1 MSGASGSVARL
12 GADQTV
18 LPDPDD
24 PAWVRGR
31 RLYAGADLGGRW
43 LAAFRQ
49 LSQAGCGRAA
59 LLEYLYRSCEIAEA
73 LDPEAGLAL
82 GAAAASIARTAGV
95 RAAAGTIQ
103 VAPRVARLSG
113 PAGDFQ
119 GWCTAMRDL
128 AAMAPESAGVL
139 ADNAEGLM
147 AELDVAGFRAWALT
161 GVRQAG
167 GDPAARFAFFAAG
180 DPRARGARDRAGGAV
195 TFVDVERSLQFMQG
209 LLWGDHTPLRALNPP
224 SGVRDGAGRRATLDE
239 SGIRLPQAFPGV
251 PANQARPLYQAALAH
266 AGAHRAYSRVRFP
279 VRRLKPLQ
287 VALVSLIEDARVEAL
302 AIRRYPGLARLWRRF
317 HVAEAGD
324 DLTAPGL
331 MARLARA
338 LIDPEFDDRS
348 AWVQKGRRMFLERA
362 DDWHDPEV
370 SRTVGMLLGNDLGQM
385 RVQFNANTYVVEPPY
400 RDDNA
405 GLWYH
410 DQEPA
415 QAQQAEVSEGARA
428 ETANDPDPDTGPQDA
443 PPAEAETLPVRPDP
457 RDSDPAASL
466 GPSALYPEWDYVLGQ
481 SHPDWTTVI
490 ERLPPR
496 GPADGLNRTLT
507 RNAAAIRRLSALIR
521 AVRLGRPT
529 RLRRQP
535 DGDRLDLDAAIE
547 ARIDQRAGCRP
558 DTRVFARTERRE
570 RDQSVL
576 VLIDASQSTNDVV
589 PGLGRT
595 VLRVER
601 EAVAVLGQALAD
613 AGDPFAVQAFRSNG
627 RGEVD
632 VATVKTFDGP
642 FDRLALSRLAGL
654 TPGLSTRM
662 GAAMR
667 HAGRLLETRA
677 SHRRLLLVVT
687 DGEPSDVDVADP
699 RYLVEDARHAVQEL
713 AGRGIDTFC
722 VGLDGAGGGTLR
734 RIFGRRNAVTIDRV
748 ARLPD
753 RLASIYLR
761 LTQ

>member
-1 MSGASGSVARL
+1 MSEVSGSVARL
-12 GADQTV
+12 GLDRTF
-18 LPDPDD
+18 LPDSDD
-24 PAWVRGR
+24 PAWARGR
-31 RLYAGADLGGRW
+31 GIFVGADMSGRW
-43 LAAFRQ
+43 VAAFRA
-49 LSQAGCGRAA
+49 LSDAGCGRAA
-59 LLEYLYRSCEIAEA
+59 LLDYLYRSCEVGEIVG
-73 LDPEAGLAL
+73 PEAGLAL
-82 GAAAASIARTAGV
+82 AGAAASIARSAGT
-95 RAAAGTIQ
+95 RSAAATIQ
-103 VAPRVARLSG
+103 VAPRIARLTG
-113 PAGDFQ
+113 PAQAFVA
-119 GWCTAMRDL
+119 WCEVMRDL
-128 AAMAPESAGVL
+128 AAMAPESAGAL

-147 AELDVAGFRAWALT
+147 TELDVAGLRAWALT

-167 GDPAARFAFFAAG
+167 GDPVARFAFFAAG
-180 DPRARGARDRAGGAV
+180 DPEARRVRDRAGGTLA
-195 TFVDVERSLQFMQG
+195 FVEVERRLQFFQG
-209 LLWGDHTPLRALNPP
+209 MLWGDHTPLRGLRTPP
-224 SGVRDGAGRRATLDE
+224 DGRAGTGRRATLDE
-239 SGIRLPQAFPGV
+239 SGIRLPEAFPGA
-251 PANQARPLYQAALAH
+251 PADRAWQLYLAAVAH

-302 AIRRYPGLARLWRRF
+302 AIRRYPGLARLWRPF
-317 HVAEAGD
+317 HVAETGD

-338 LIDPEFDDRS
+338 LIDPDFDDRS

-362 DDWHDPEV
+362 EAWHDPEL

-385 RVQFNANTYVVEPPY
+385 RVQFNANTYVVEPAY

-405 GLWYH
+405 GLWHH
-410 DQEPA
+410 DQEPTQSA
-415 QAQQAEVSEGARA
+415 DADVSEGARA
-428 ETANDPDPDTGPQDA
+428 EAANDPDPDTTPQDA
-443 PPAEAETLPVRPDP
+443 PPPEAETLAVRPDP
-457 RDSDPAASL
+457 RDSDLAASV
-466 GPSALYPEWDYVLGQ
+466 GPSALYPEWDYVLGR

-496 GPADGLNRTLT
+496 GAADGLARTLE
-507 RNAAAIRRLSALIR
+507 RHAAATRRLSAVIR

-535 DGDRLDLDAAIE
+535 EGDRLDLDAAID
-547 ARIDQRAGCRP
+547 ARIDQLAGCMP
-558 DTRVFARTERRE
+558 DTRVYARSQLRE
-570 RDQSVL
+570 RNVSVL

-595 VLRVER
+595 VLRIER
-601 EAVAVLGQALAD
+601 EAVAVLGRALAE

-632 VATVKTFDGP
+632 IATVKTFAAP

-667 HAGRLLETRA
+667 HGGRLLETRD

-713 AGRGIDTFC
+713 AGRGIDAFC
-722 VGLDGAGGGTLR
+722 VGLAGAGAIPLR
-734 RIFGRRNAVTIDRV
+734 RVFGRRNAVAIDRLE
-748 ARLPD
+748 RLPD
-753 RLASIYLR
+753 KLASIYLR